1 MSSNREL
8 GKRLITEAEKILR
21 WELKTA
27 VENKDWNLA
36 VRRSQEVV
44 ELSLKGA
51 LKMLGID
58 FPKVHDV
65 GMIFSNGA
73 KEKGAPVSED
83 ALTRIQQ
90 ASKWLA
96 EARAP
101 AFYVERTYS
110 KEDASRARRDAL
122 FILQA
127 IKNAMLKNTK
137 K

>member
-8 GKRLITEAEKILR
+8 GKRLITQAERILR

-27 VENKDWNLA
+27 VENKDWNLT

-51 LKMLGID
+51 LKVLGMD

-65 GMIFSNGA
+65 GLIFLSGA
-73 KEKGAPVSED
+73 KEKGVSLSED
-83 ALTRIQQ
+83 TLARIQQ
-90 ASKWLA
+90 SSKWLA

-101 AFYVERTYS
+101 AFYVERSYS
-110 KEDASRARRDAL
+110 KEDASKARRDAV
-122 FILQA
+122 FILQT
-127 IKNAMLKNTK
+127 IRRAMLKSTK
-137 K
+137 